1 MGIINIL
8 PKHISE
14 LIAAGEVVERPS
26 SVVKELLEN
35 SIDAG
40 AAAVTVEIKNGG
52 ITYIRV
58 TDNGRGISRDDIPKV
73 FVNHATS
80 KLLTAEDLNAIGTL
94 GFRGEAL
101 ASIAAVSKVEL
112 LTRSQEEEDGSR
124 CCISA
129 GEEPEIDDAGCP
141 KGTTLVVRDLFY
153 NVPARMKFLKKDVSE
168 ANAVAAVVDRIALSN
183 PDVSIRFIRDGK
195 ETLLTPGDGKLLS
208 AVYSVLG
215 KEFAQG
221 MLPVNYQMHDI
232 QVSGYICR
240 PLMAKAS
247 RGMQYFFINGR
258 YVKTR
263 TAMAALEE
271 AYRNTIMAG
280 KFPSCVLHITVNPY
294 SVDVN
299 VHPAKIEVRFTNEK
313 PVFDAVYYAC
323 KTALQEFDLREDRKE
338 VSQTSST
345 FPNAKEVK
353 KIQPAEQIRLHTVA
367 PEPAAQPVQK
377 RKPTEEVWFSS
388 NVAPKVTAP
397 DTLQESEGMSY
408 HRERLDSRFSV
419 TETVQPSYEKKLD
432 IYVDDEDENKSEN
445 NHDNAVRIEDGQE
458 VSAIKSNPA
467 EPADILEVSDFK
479 VIGEVF
485 STYILVELNN
495 EMLIIDK
502 HAAHERILFNK
513 LAEKKNGEY
522 AQVLLSPISV
532 TLSKEEYSVILQNLD
547 LLCQAGFSAEDFGD
561 GTIRVREA
569 PLSLDGSDVQALIEE
584 IAENF
589 LAGKQHVI
597 NEKLEWL
604 YHSIACRAAVKA
616 GDQMSAY
623 EQAAFVKK
631 LLSEPEIRYCPHGR
645 PVLTIMTKK
654 EFEKRFG
661 RT

>member
-208 AVYSVLG
+208 AIYSVLG
-215 KEFAQG
+215 KDFAQG

-271 AYRNTIMAG
+271 AYRNAIMAG

-323 KTALQEFDLREDRKE
+323 KTALQEFDLRGDKE
-338 VSQTSST
+338 VSQTSSN
-345 FPNAKEVK
+345 FPDVKEVK
-353 KIQPAEQIRLHTVA
+353 KIQPAEQIRFHTVSSESA
-367 PEPAAQPVQK
+367 ETPVQK
-377 RKPTEEVWFSS
+377 HKPAEEVWFSS
-388 NVAPKVTAP
+388 KAVPQVTAP
-397 DTLQESEGMSY
+397 GTLQESAGMSY
-408 HRERLDSRFSV
+408 HREHLDSRFSV
-419 TETVQPSYEKKLD
+419 TEPVQPSYEKKLD
-432 IYVDDEDENKSEN
+432 IYVDDEDENKGEN
-445 NHDNAVRIEDGQE
+445 SRDNTVRIEDGQE
-458 VSAIKSNPA
+458 SSVIKSNPT
-467 EPADILEVSDFK
+467 DIPEVPDFK
-479 VIGEVF
+479 IIGEVF
-485 STYILVELNN
+485 STYILVELDN

-502 HAAHERILFNK
+502 HAAHERILFNQ
-513 LAEKKNGEY
+513 LAEKKSGEY